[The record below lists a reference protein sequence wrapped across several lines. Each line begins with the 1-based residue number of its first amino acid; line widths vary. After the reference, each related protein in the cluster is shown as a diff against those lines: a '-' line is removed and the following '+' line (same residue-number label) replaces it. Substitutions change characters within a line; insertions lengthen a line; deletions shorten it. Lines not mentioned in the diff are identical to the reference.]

1 MSKKTIVAL
10 FVLIISSFILTAS
23 IGYSAEPYL
32 GTDPVISV
40 VDSYFQAVGAKDF
53 QTAYYLRTECW
64 RDCTSLKAFSASWD
78 DNVATKLLDRT
89 AYWNGECKAVVKVR
103 IYTEDNYYGVCQ
115 GTAPRYYSGKVYL
128 VYEKCKRAWKIDAI
142 AMDEEINGIN
152 FGK

>member
-1 MSKKTIVAL
+1 MSQKTIVAL
-10 FVLIISSFILTAS
+10 FVLIISSFILTAP

-53 QTAYYLRTECW
+53 HTAYYLRSECW
-64 RDCTSLKAFSASWD
+64 RDCTSLKAFTDSWN
-78 DNVATKLLDRT
+78 DNLTTKLVDRT

-103 IYTEDNYYGVCQ
+103 IYTEDNHCGWCEK
-115 GTAPRYYSGKVYL
+115 TAPRYYSGKVFL

-142 AMDEEINGIN
+142 AIDEEINGIN

>member
-1 MSKKTIVAL
+1 MSQKTIAAL
-10 FVLIISSFILTAS
+10 FVLLISSFILTAS

-53 QTAYYLRTECW
+53 KTAYYLRTECW

-78 DNVATKLLDRT
+78 DNVTTKLVDR
-89 AYWNGECKAVVKVR
+89 AACLNSECKAVVKVR
-103 IYTEDNYYGVCQ
+103 IYTEDNHCGWCQ

-128 VYEKCKRAWKIDAI
+128 VYEKSRRAWKIDRIAI
-142 AMDEEINGIN
+142 DEEINGIN